1 MCVGR
6 SNLFIFLAWKLAI
19 HIQKCPDIDPES
31 RRCTMWQ
38 WYYSVD
44 STLDALDILQAHTT
58 FCISLCL
65 RRVIAV
71 QSLFCGSRQNQLD
84 CLTETLPPL
93 FTEPPQKPPFWITNK
108 SLQEPYPT
116 CIPKGNLLRF
126 QIIPVLIILGGWVGY
141 GLGMVH
147 SILWRWCYSRVN
159 YLMLHVLR

>member
-65 RRVIAV
+65 RHCRSIPLLWK
-71 QSLFCGSRQNQLD
+71 Q
-84 CLTETLPPL
+84 TKPTWLPNRDTTTTVYRAPSKTAFL
-93 FTEPPQKPPFWITNK
+93 NYQQESPRAISYLYTKRKPFTISNNSSSHHF
-108 SLQEPYPT
+108 
-116 CIPKGNLLRF
+116 
-126 QIIPVLIILGGWVGY
+126 GWVS
-141 GLGMVH
+141 GLWIRNGSFYIVK
-147 SILWRWCYSRVN
+147 V
-159 YLMLHVLR
+159 VL